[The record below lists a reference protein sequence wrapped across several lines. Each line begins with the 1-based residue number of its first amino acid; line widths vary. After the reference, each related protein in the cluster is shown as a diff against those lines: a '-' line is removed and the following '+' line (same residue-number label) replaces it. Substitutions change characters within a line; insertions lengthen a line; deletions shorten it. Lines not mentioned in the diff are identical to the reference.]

1 MGREPA
7 PVNQGDCHLD
17 RGTPQNHKVHRFI
30 HENFVVSSPQEVG
43 AGWIYPSWRSLWV
56 SLFALIVPQP
66 SRATVV
72 GETTLYISRNYFVR
86 PP

>member
-7 PVNQGDCHLD
+7 PVNQGDNHLD
-17 RGTPQNHKVHRFI
+17 RGTPQNQKGSYLNCI
-30 HENFVVSSPQEVG
+30 VSSTQEAG

-56 SLFALIVPQP
+56 SLFALIVPQT
-66 SRATVV
+66 SRATIW
-72 GETTLYISRNYFVR
+72 GTITLYFSKNFVR

>member
-7 PVNQGDCHLD
+7 PVNQGDNHLD
-17 RGTPQNHKVHRFI
+17 RGTPQNQKGSYL
-30 HENFVVSSPQEVG
+30 NFVVSSTQEAG

-66 SRATVV
+66 SRATVF
-72 GETTLYISRNYFVR
+72 ELNYPLFF
-86 PP
+86 